1 MIISRLIIHDI
12 IKQIMNI
19 IKQVNNFS
27 LFIIQILYNNKII
40 IRIIKYL
47 KWILLKEQINYQF
60 VQI

>member
-1 MIISRLIIHDI
+1 
-12 IKQIMNI
+12 MNI